1 MKIRHDQFIGIYEE
15 SFTKEFCER
24 TIKLFEN
31 LSSAGYSVNRQIF
44 DGAPKANQEDLAV
57 FGTDEN
63 TLTYPLTG
71 ELQKQFNEILW
82 SKCYVAYADEFWA
95 LKEFGPHNSYSFK
108 VQKTEPGQGYHI
120 WHCESSTRAF
130 SNRILAWTL
139 YLNDVEDGGETEFYY
154 QKLKV
159 KPRKGLTLIWA
170 ADWTHTHRGIPS
182 PTEEKYIITGW
193 FNYNV

>member
-1 MKIRHDQFIGIYEE
+1 MKIEYNQFIGIYEE

-44 DGAPKANQEDLAV
+44 GGAPKSNQEDLAV
-57 FGTDEN
+57 FGTAEN
-63 TLTYPLTG
+63 TLAYPLTG

-82 SKCYVAYADEFWA
+82 SECYAAYADEFWT

-130 SNRILAWTL
+130 SNRVLAWTL
-139 YLNDVEDGGETEFYY
+139 YLNDVEEGGETEFIF
-154 QKLKV
+154 QRMRV
-159 KPRKGLTLIWA
+159 KPKTGTLVIWPA
-170 ADWTHTHRGIPS
+170 GFTHTHRGNPPIS
-182 PTEEKYIITGW
+182 NTKYIVTGW
-193 FNYNV
+193 IEL